1 MIPGVHPGRAPGA
14 TGASGSLELVL
25 GRLEGDVAVLAGVG
39 LEPGEDFNLGRCD
52 WNLVWWCLGHLVW
65 WTTIG
70 GVWDIVSAQ
79 DSGG

>member
-1 MIPGVHPGRAPGA
+1 MIPGVHPGGAPGA

-39 LEPGEDFNLGRCD
+39 LEPGEDLHLGRCH
-52 WNLVWWCLGHLVW
+52 WYLVW

>member
-39 LEPGEDFNLGRCD
+39 LEPGKDLGRCH

-79 DSGG
+79 GSGG